1 MVGLEARIWQ
11 GMVVLIDQ
19 PGMGNDPSILRDL
32 TPQYSEERPA
42 PTQEDAADEPGINP
56 IDLDH
61 AVFTKK
67 LNSLPVRSSGSLG
80 GSCSILRALG
90 DTTAVR
96 SIWRVVRSV

>member
-1 MVGLEARIWQ
+1 
-11 GMVVLIDQ
+11 MVVLIDQ

-80 GSCSILRALG
+80 GSYSILRALG

-96 SIWRVVRSV
+96 SMWRVARAVGKGKAHPINR